1 MVHVIYSGSI
11 WSMFSYITIYQI
23 FTLRQFSSSPYLI
36 LFYRVQMN
44 FHKTNFKAVNNH
56 TSIIQVTCILHISMA
71 YFIFYTYYS
80 LLQKLAEGLK
90 ENKTLK
96 TLNIE
101 SNFITG
107 ELLVEIFK
115 AINVNKTLTELRA
128 ANQVWSY
135 F

>member
-1 MVHVIYSGSI
+1 
-11 WSMFSYITIYQI
+11 
-23 FTLRQFSSSPYLI
+23 
-36 LFYRVQMN
+36 
-44 FHKTNFKAVNNH
+44 
-56 TSIIQVTCILHISMA
+56 MA
-71 YFIFYTYYS
+71 YFIFYTYYT

-128 ANQVWSY
+128 ANQV
-135 F
+135 